1 MGHIW
6 NIYWIKVYDLTK
18 CGYFGIGFIDFMLK
32 SKNLLENTKL
42 LSPNEYEMNDKIILK
57 YFH

>member
-6 NIYWIKVYDLTK
+6 NIYWIKVYDLTM

>member
-1 MGHIW
+1 M
-6 NIYWIKVYDLTK
+6 
-18 CGYFGIGFIDFMLK
+18 CGYFGIGFVDFMLK

-42 LSPNEYEMNDKIILK
+42 FSPNEYEINDKIILK

>member
-1 MGHIW
+1 MGHIE
-6 NIYWIKVYDLTK
+6 NIYWIKVYDLK
-18 CGYFGIGFIDFMLK
+18 MCGYFGIGFIDFMLK

-42 LSPNEYEMNDKIILK
+42 FSPNEYEMNDKIILK